1 VADVSIPTVEDGQ
14 VVPGP
19 GIYRMSMAHYHS
31 QACCPGPS
39 ISSSGL
45 RTIWGASP
53 YHFWMQSALNPDRLP
68 EKEESPAL
76 ALGKGAHALMLGEE
90 RFDEMFAYLTDDAPR
105 KPTAQ
110 QIKAY
115 DEGRATEVGTN
126 GVEFW
131 RAFEER
137 TAGKTVLT
145 QDMVEKIRLMSQS
158 LASNPA
164 AVQALTGALTEV
176 SLIWQDEATGVW
188 LKSRVDVMPDAQFD
202 YADLKTF
209 APQTRDIKRAIHRS
223 ITDYR
228 YDMQMALGQEG
239 AFQLT
244 GAMPAEAVLVMLQS
258 TEPYTCSVVRLDEE
272 ALYWGRVCNRQ
283 AIDTFA
289 RCLESGD
296 WPQPVPGILEY
307 TTPPS
312 LQHRFGEMQAM
323 GDLPNLE
330 R

>member
-1 VADVSIPTVEDGQ
+1 MSIPHIEDGQ
-14 VVPGP
+14 PVPGP

-45 RTIWGASP
+45 RTIWSQSP
-53 YHFWMQSALNPDRLP
+53 FHFWATSELNPDRLP
-68 EKEESPAL
+68 EKDESPAL

-90 RFDEMFAYLTDDAPR
+90 NFDEMFAYLPDDAPR

-110 QIKAY
+110 QVKAY
-115 DEGRATEVGTN
+115 DDGRATDVGKAS
-126 GVEFW
+126 VEFW
-131 RAFEER
+131 REFDER
-137 TAGKTVLT
+137 TAGKTILSH
-145 QDMVEKIRLMSQS
+145 DMVEKIRRMSES
-158 LASNPA
+158 LQSNPA

-176 SLIWQDEATGVW
+176 SLIWQDDVTGVW

-209 APQTRDIKRAIHRS
+209 APQTKDIKRAIHRS

-228 YDMQMALGQEG
+228 YDMQLGLGAEG
-239 AFQLT
+239 ARVLT
-244 GAMPAEAVLVMLQS
+244 GQMPEEAALVMLQS
-258 TEPYTCSVVRLDEE
+258 TEPYTCSVVRIDEE
-272 ALYWGRVCNRQ
+272 AIYWARCCNRQ

-289 RCLESGD
+289 ACLESGD

-312 LQHRFGEMQAM
+312 LAHRFGEMQLN
-323 GDLPNLE
+323 GELPNLE

>member
-1 VADVSIPTVEDGQ
+1 MDIVTIADGEC
-14 VVPGP
+14 VPGP
-19 GIYRMSMAHYHS
+19 GIYRISMAHYHS
-31 QACCPGPS
+31 QAVCPGPS

-45 RTIWGASP
+45 RTIFTQSP
-53 YHFWMQSALNPDRLP
+53 WHFWATSEINPDRLP
-68 EKEESPAL
+68 DKGESDAL

-90 RFDEMFAYLTDDAPR
+90 HFDEMFAYLPSDAPR

-110 QIKAY
+110 QIRAY
-115 DEGRATEVGTN
+115 DEGRATETGATS
-126 GVEFW
+126 VEFW
-131 RAFEER
+131 NEFHTR
-137 TAGKTVLT
+137 TAGKTILT
-145 QDMVEKIRLMSQS
+145 SDHVEKIKRMSES
-158 LASNPA
+158 MLGNPA

-209 APQTRDIKRAIHRS
+209 APQTKDIKRAIHRS

-228 YDMQMALGQEG
+228 YDMQLALGQEG
-239 AFQLT
+239 SRELT
-244 GAMPAEAVLVMLQS
+244 GFMPEEAALIMLQS

-272 ALYWGRVCNRQ
+272 ALYWGRCCNR
-283 AIDTFA
+283 AALNTFA
-289 RCLESGD
+289 ECLESGD

-312 LQHRFGEMQAM
+312 LLHRFGEMQTA
-323 GDLPNLE
+323 GDIPNLE